1 MGRKGE
7 IDVAREVGKN
17 GGSHKRAWEQERQRG
32 PGNRKGRENEWMPV
46 SGRLEVGI

>member
-1 MGRKGE
+1 MLQGKWGRM
-7 IDVAREVGKN
+7 VATRK
-17 GGSHKRAWEQERQRG
+17 KRG